1 MYSTNRVY
9 ILVQV
14 TKKCPARFM
23 SRSQWPMKSFD
34 GLIDT
39 HVWWQGWNVERIVFN
54 NLSTKLNI
62 KTRKR
67 TMDLDLK
74 KYVE

>member
-1 MYSTNRVY
+1 
-9 ILVQV
+9 
-14 TKKCPARFM
+14 M